1 MAINILKMCIRDRGM
16 AAVIG
21 VPFVLGSDAHSV
33 ADIENVWG

>member
-1 MAINILKMCIRDRGM
+1 M

-33 ADIENVWG
+33 ADIEKVWG